1 MSDLNK
7 TSLGPRRGATMIE
20 CAFALPITLILLFG
34 MLDLG
39 LAAAR
44 YNAISDAARRVAR
57 AAIIHGSLESNRS
70 ASWGPLEYVGTA
82 ADNSPIAITANSVL
96 PAMQKDQVNVHVTWP
111 DNNNSPGDRVQVEIS
126 YLHKPLLPK
135 LFAWGPLTLR
145 AVSTMRIVN

>member
-1 MSDLNK
+1 
-7 TSLGPRRGATMIE
+7 MIE
-20 CAFALPITLILLFG
+20 CAFALPVTLILLFG

-44 YNAISDAARRVAR
+44 YNAISDAARRVVR
-57 AAIIHGSLESNRS
+57 AAIIHGSLENNRT
-70 ASWGPLEYVGTA
+70 ATWGPQEFVGTA
-82 ADNSPIAITANSVL
+82 GDNSPIAVVANAVL
-96 PAMQKDQVNVHVTWP
+96 PAMPKEEVNVHVSWP

-126 YLHKPLLPK
+126 YTHQPLLPK